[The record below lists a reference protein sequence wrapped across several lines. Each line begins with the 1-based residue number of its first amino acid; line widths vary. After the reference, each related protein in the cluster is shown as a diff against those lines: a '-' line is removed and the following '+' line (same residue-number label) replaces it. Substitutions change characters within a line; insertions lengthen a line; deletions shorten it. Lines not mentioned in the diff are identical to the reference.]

1 MVSLVRLI
9 YVTTFKY
16 VANLLSYMGSVM
28 ETICLVSPKEKR
40 KKTVLELLTSKGPLR
55 FIQLWTQV
63 KTIKTANGK
72 NLFTSKRDLW
82 DVLRILE
89 GDKEGKIERHKTSR
103 KNVTYIAMIDVNT
116 RNKIMQIMKSLNN
129 EYALVMRVIEELPTK
144 VSTADVSRNY
154 AATVLLVLR
163 TYLDD
168 LNVWAHAPPNWQDFI
183 GSLVFERGVIQF
195 SEILVK
201 MRKSH
206 ADATDQALI
215 MVREKLK
222 EDARIWMPEQ

>member
-1 MVSLVRLI
+1 
-9 YVTTFKY
+9 
-16 VANLLSYMGSVM
+16 M

-40 KKTVLELLTSKGPLR
+40 KKAVLELLTYKGPLR
-55 FIQLWTQV
+55 FIQLWTQA

-72 NLFTSKRDLW
+72 NLFTSKRDLA
-82 DVLRILE
+82 DVLHTLE
-89 GDKEGKIERHKTSR
+89 GNIERKIKRYEISH
-103 KNVTYIAMIDVNT
+103 KNVVYIAMVDANT
-116 RNKIMQIMKSLNN
+116 RDMIMQTSKSLNN
-129 EYALVMRVIEELPTK
+129 EYALVMRVIEEAPTK
-144 VSTADVSRNY
+144 LSVTDVSRNY

-183 GSLVFERGVIQF
+183 GSLVFERGVVQF

>member
-1 MVSLVRLI
+1 
-9 YVTTFKY
+9 
-16 VANLLSYMGSVM
+16 MGSVM

-89 GDKEGKIERHKTSR
+89 GGKEGKIKRYEISH
-103 KNVTYIAMIDVNT
+103 KNVVYIAMVDANT
-116 RNKIMQIMKSLNN
+116 RDMIMQTSKSLNN
-129 EYALVMRVIEELPTK
+129 EYALVMRVIEEAPTK
-144 VSTADVSRNY
+144 LSVTDVSRNY